1 MSFKC
6 LTDGKSSYDNN
17 ASESRRPLRFK
28 LGNHKQFMGLGARM
42 SLRSV
47 HLEMAK
53 PAEAY

>member
-1 MSFKC
+1 MEKAA
-6 LTDGKSSYDNN
+6 LTIMLLSLG
-17 ASESRRPLRFK
+17 RPLRFK

-53 PAEAY
+53 PAEVY